1 MTTSVTA
8 YLTCDGASQAID
20 FYRAAFDAT
29 ELTRMEDTDGRIGHA
44 EIRIGETTL
53 YVSDEYPELQVFG
66 PLRRGGASAAYVIH
80 VPDADASF
88 DRAVKA
94 GATVQRPLQDNPFG
108 RSGWIVDPWGHRWS
122 IMTDAAA
129 DGA

>member
-8 YLTCDGASQAID
+8 YLTCDGAAQAID
-20 FYRAAFDAT
+20 FYRAAFDAA
-29 ELTRMEDTDGRIGHA
+29 ELSRMEDTDGRIGHA

-66 PLRRGGASAAYVIH
+66 PLRRGGASAANVIH

>member
-53 YVSDEYPELQVFG
+53 YVSDEYPDLQVLG

-94 GATVQRPLQDNPFG
+94 GATIQRPLQDNPFG

>member
-1 MTTSVTA
+1 MTA

-94 GATVQRPLQDNPFG
+94 GATIQRPLQDNPFG